1 MSRYRL
7 STLPQYQRICR
18 SSPCAATSSFPPS
31 SSIIHRPLIRQQSSS
46 TPLCQALHWKNE
58 SLPGQSVQDDDFS
71 DISIV
76 GGGVVGLA
84 LASSLAS
91 DPSFQSSGATLTVV
105 EGSSLDKAREW
116 ANSKQDGSQGP
127 IDDWENRAIYLTEEN
142 RQWLDK
148 IGVTPYL
155 VSSRLGPVHSM
166 LVTDGVSGATLNFD
180 VPNPTL
186 NRMGTMVEIS
196 NLQQAML
203 RHIEALQLSRVVKV
217 HIIDSSKVE
226 SIEADGEAEVEEGV
240 HVDSWPVLRH
250 TGSQTS
256 LKSRLLVGADGSN
269 SPVRKYAGIKA
280 TGWGYDRMGLVATM
294 RTNGEDAEERTA
306 YQRFLPTG
314 TIAWLPVST
323 NLCHEWWAQVCAE
336 VY

>member
-1 MSRYRL
+1 MIRSAGGRVPRL
-7 STLPQYQRICR
+7 RLTTFAEHQRGCR
-18 SSPCAATSSFPPS
+18 TPHCVASSSSSPITKRPHKRQHS
-31 SSIIHRPLIRQQSSS
+31 SSAPLRQASFWNSG
-46 TPLCQALHWKNE
+46 
-58 SLPGQSVQDDDFS
+58 SLAGQSVQYDFS

-76 GGGVVGLA
+76 GGSVVGLS

-91 DPSFQSSGATLTVV
+91 NPFFQSSGATLTVV

-116 ANSKQDGSQGP
+116 AKSKQDGSQGP
-127 IDDWENRAIYLTEEN
+127 IGDWENRAIYLTEEN

-166 LVTDGVSGATLNFD
+166 LVSDGVSGAVLNFN
-180 VPNPTL
+180 VPDPSL

-203 RHIEALQLSRVVKV
+203 RQIKELQSSRGVRAR
-217 HIIDSSKVE
+217 IIDSSKVE
-226 SIEADGEAEVEEGV
+226 SIEANGEAEAEMGV
-240 HVDSWPVLRH
+240 HVDSWPVLQH
-250 TGSQTS
+250 TGSSTP
-256 LKSRLLVGADGSN
+256 LKSRLLVGADGNN

-280 TGWGYDRMGLVATM
+280 TGWEYGRMGLVATM

-306 YQRFLPTG
+306 FQRFLPTG
-314 TIAWLPVST
+314 TIAWLPVSLSLLI
-323 NLCHEWWAQVCAE
+323 NV
-336 VY
+336 